1 MKKIIAIIL
10 ASALVFASYANSK
23 VLTINGKAQEVKPYG
38 WANEETKNDKVLYH
52 VSVGNVV
59 WSIIGIENVIMPVV
73 LTGWFLYEPAE
84 VIGE

>member
-38 WANEETKNDKVLYH
+38 
-52 VSVGNVV
+52 
-59 WSIIGIENVIMPVV
+59 
-73 LTGWFLYEPAE
+73 
-84 VIGE
+84 

>member
-1 MKKIIAIIL
+1 
-10 ASALVFASYANSK
+10 
-23 VLTINGKAQEVKPYG
+23 
-38 WANEETKNDKVLYH
+38 VLYH